1 MPRMQ
6 NKTCLVTGA
15 ASGIGFAASRRLA
28 EEGAKV
34 LMTDIDAAA
43 GEAAVASLA
52 REGLAVRFARHD
64 VTSRDQWESAIA
76 AAKAF
81 GGSIDVIVN
90 NAGIAGVGPIEYLSC
105 EDWRKT
111 LDVNLDGVFH
121 GMQLGV
127 REMKEKGGSIVNL
140 ASIEGIL
147 GEPMVPAYCASK
159 GAVRMLTKSS
169 AVYCATAGYSIRIN
183 TVCPGF
189 VETPMLAAAVSKLPP
204 EAAQALQLKVMGRTP
219 MKRMAQPA
227 EIADAVL
234 YLASDESSFVSGTDL
249 VVDGGYTAG

>member
-15 ASGIGFAASRRLA
+15 ASGIGLATSRRLA

-34 LMTDIDAAA
+34 LMTDVDAAA
-43 GEAAVASLA
+43 GEAAAAALA
-52 REGLAVRFARHD
+52 GVGLAVRFACHD
-64 VTSRDQWESAIA
+64 VSSRDHWESAIA
-76 AAKAF
+76 AARAF
-81 GGSIDVIVN
+81 GGSLDVIVN
-90 NAGIAGVGPIEYLSC
+90 NAGIAGVGPIEFVSWA
-105 EDWRKT
+105 DWRTT

-121 GMQLGV
+121 GLQLGI
-127 REMKEKGGSIVNL
+127 REMKEKGGSIVNI
-140 ASIEGIL
+140 ASIEGLL

-169 AVYCATAGYSIRIN
+169 AVYCGMAGYRIRIN

-189 VETPMLAAAVSKLPP
+189 VETPLLAAAVSKLPP
-204 EAAQALQLKVMGRTP
+204 EATEALQQKVMGRTP
-219 MKRMAQPA
+219 MRRMAQPA
-227 EIADAVL
+227 EIANAVL
-234 YLASDESSFVSGTDL
+234 YLASDESSYVNGSDL